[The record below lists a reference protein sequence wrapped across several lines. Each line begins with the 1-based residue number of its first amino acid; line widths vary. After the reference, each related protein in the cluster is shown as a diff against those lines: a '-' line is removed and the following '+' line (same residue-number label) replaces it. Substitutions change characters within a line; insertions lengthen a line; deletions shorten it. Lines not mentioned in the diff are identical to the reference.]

1 MDYSDNEKYG
11 SDLESVSP
19 GLVSLAVEDVELGQG
34 GLKRSLKDRHMQ
46 MIAIGGSIGANLSV
60 GSGSALSSGGPES
73 LVINF
78 FIIGIILLLS
88 FNALGE
94 LASEKGMEAA
104 RIEYSAQ
111 RRGEEGGDKGYVL
124 HLFRHV
130 RSWISEQSL
139 GLLAKFF
146 RLPGFPSTG

>member
-1 MDYSDNEKYG
+1 MGHDDNEKYG
-11 SDLESVSP
+11 SDLENVSP
-19 GLVSLAVEDVELGQG
+19 GLVSLSVENVGLGQG
-34 GLKRSLKDRHMQ
+34 GLKRSLKDRLMQ
-46 MIAIGGSIGANLSV
+46 MIAISGSIEASLSV
-60 GSGSALSSGGPES
+60 GSGSALSSGGPGS

-78 FIIGIILLLS
+78 IIIGIIMLLS

-94 LASEKGMEAA
+94 LAGKKGMEVA

-130 RSWISEQSL
+130 RSWISEHSS
-139 GLLAKFF
+139 GWLAKFF
-146 RLPGFPSTG
+146 RLPGSPSPG